1 MAAAATAGKLGAQIM
16 AGQKLGKFFDIISG
30 TAGKLATQATQAGVG
45 KVADTFYKG
54 VAQENLPMVLRSSAT
69 SMLPRAAGAAAQIG
83 TYALGS
89 YGLDKGLD
97 QVFDQQSQHTQPMP
111 SGVGNRDMANFLYS
125 QQLQNQKF
133 MHDMALVQARAESR
147 IPGAQY
153 GGSLLDQARAEKEIT
168 DAGEITNREV
178 QGIGRM
184 IYGTGLRA

>member
-1 MAAAATAGKLGAQIM
+1 MSAKKALLRLAGSQLGGFLDEALRIGGNVGQQPATAALK
-16 AGQKLGKFFDIISG
+16 
-30 TAGKLATQATQAGVG
+30 AGKAKFAPDLVG
-45 KVADTFYKG
+45 KVGKE
-54 VAQENLPMVLRSSAT
+54 VPMLLREGSRAT
-69 SMLPRAAGAAAQIG
+69 IPTAGRRLGQTAVIGAGFAAANMM
-83 TYALGS
+83 
-89 YGLDKGLD
+89 
-97 QVFDQQSQHTQPMP
+97 DQQSQYSQPMT
-111 SGVGNRDMANFLYS
+111 SDLGNAQMQNFLMS

-153 GGSLLDQARAEKEIT
+153 PGSLYDMARAEKEIT